1 MDRGLEPPPAVTGG
15 ACAHVAVELP
25 HDLAEGL
32 AAFETS
38 SVARA
43 ALGESVHQRFAML
56 ARHERDFARRSVTDW
71 DLRRY
76 FECLTAARATRR
88 APANSALASRVGP

>member
-15 ACAHVAVELP
+15 ACAHEAVELP

-43 ALGESVHQRFAML
+43 ALGESDYQRFVML
-56 ARHERDFARRSVTDW
+56 A
-71 DLRRY
+71 
-76 FECLTAARATRR
+76 
-88 APANSALASRVGP
+88 